1 MSDVS
6 SLPWLQLTLE
16 GQNRL
21 ELQSQV
27 NVAARRVDV
36 LVGGGLRA
44 ALQPEDDR
52 ETLALHVAL
61 QFDDDASS
69 EQKDALVRRL
79 DPELEDTE
87 CAIVNDRWL
96 AMRRRHAYAEIES
109 EDDLVRRLE
118 RFLVESLDALREV
131 DEDEIL

>member
-6 SLPWLQLTLE
+6 SLPWLQLALE
-16 GQNRL
+16 AQDRL

-44 ALQPEDDR
+44 ALQPEDET

-61 QFDDDASS
+61 QFDDDAST
-69 EQKDALVRRL
+69 EQRDALVRRV
-79 DPELEDTE
+79 DPELEHTE
-87 CAIVNDRWL
+87 VAIVNERWL
-96 AMRRRHAYAEIES
+96 AMRRRHPYGEIGDEG
-109 EDDLVRRLE
+109 DVADRLE
-118 RFLVESLDALREV
+118 RFLVESLEALREA
-131 DEDEIL
+131 DRDEIL

>member
-1 MSDVS
+1 MSDAS
-6 SLPWLQLTLE
+6 SLPWLQLALE

-44 ALQPEDDR
+44 ALQPEDDS

-69 EQKDALVRRL
+69 GQKDALVQRL
-79 DPELEDTE
+79 DPELEGTE
-87 CAIVNDRWL
+87 CAIVNERWL
-96 AMRRRHAYAEIES
+96 AMRRRHPYAEIES
-109 EDDLVRRLE
+109 EDDVVRRLE